1 MRTISGIISITFLV
15 TLSISGCGYTFQGS
29 GSVLPDD
36 IKSISI
42 SRVENETTSSGLAA
56 KFEEKLMSRFERYGV
71 VKIVS
76 AGEDADARLITR
88 IKSLVTNVR
97 ETTGDDIALELE
109 ASLVID
115 AELRRRNGQLLY
127 KNPSLLVADTYGS
140 VGDVVVTS
148 SADFAQSGIGAGTL
162 GTLGEREV
170 SRGQEEQ
177 TLDSLLEE
185 AARKLYLDA
194 VAAEF

>member
-76 AGEDADARLITR
+76 AGEDADARLITK

>member
-1 MRTISGIISITFLV
+1 MRTIRGIISITFLL

-42 SRVENETTSSGLAA
+42 SRVENETTYSGLAA

-71 VKIVS
+71 VKILS
-76 AGEDADARLITR
+76 AGEDADARLVTR

-127 KNPSLLVADTYGS
+127 KNPSLLVSDTYGS